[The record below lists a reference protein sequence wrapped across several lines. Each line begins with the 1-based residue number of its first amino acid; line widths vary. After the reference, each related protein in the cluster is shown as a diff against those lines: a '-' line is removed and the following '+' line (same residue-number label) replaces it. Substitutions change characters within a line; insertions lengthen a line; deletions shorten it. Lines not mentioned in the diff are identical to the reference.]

1 MTSQEVFVGRLR
13 RYRER
18 SGIPLAEIVAHTSIK
33 RDLLEAFERND
44 LSGWPRGLYARAWIR
59 AYASIVGLD
68 PIDTVDEF
76 CRLFPQGDR
85 RASRLFQDM
94 SAIVGHQSE
103 YQDPRPADVERRRG
117 APRVNLRPA
126 PAWPVAAFQ
135 ALQGWWIRTRL
146 NNMRPVRRRLR
157 GEVAGSLR

>member
-1 MTSQEVFVGRLR
+1 MTSQEVFIGRLR

-18 SGIPLAEIVAHTSIK
+18 SGIPLAEIAARTKVR

-44 LSGWPRGLYARAWIR
+44 LSGWPRGVYARAWIR
-59 AYASIVGLD
+59 AYASVVGLD
-68 PIDTVDEF
+68 PLDTVDEF

-85 RASRLFQDM
+85 RAARLFQDM

-103 YQDPRPADVERRRG
+103 YQDHRPADAERRRG
-117 APRVNLRPA
+117 APRVNVLPT
-126 PAWPVAAFQ
+126 PAWHVAALQ
-135 ALQGWWIRTRL
+135 AAQAWWTRARL
-146 NNMRPVRRRLR
+146 NMRPTRRRLR

>member
-18 SGIPLAEIVAHTSIK
+18 SGIPLAEIVAHSNIK
-33 RDLLEAFERND
+33 REQLEAFERND
-44 LSGWPRGLYARAWIR
+44 LSEWPRGVYARAWIR
-59 AYASIVGLD
+59 AYASVVGLD

-85 RASRLFQDM
+85 RAGRLFREM
-94 SAIVGHQSE
+94 SVIVGHQSE
-103 YQDPRPADVERRRG
+103 YRDARTADTERRRG
-117 APRVNLRPA
+117 APRVNMLPE
-126 PAWPVAAFQ
+126 PAWHVAVIQ

-146 NNMRPVRRRLR
+146 NMRPARRRLR
-157 GEVAGSLR
+157 GEALREL

>member
-1 MTSQEVFVGRLR
+1 MTSQDVFVGRLR

-18 SGIPLAEIVAHTSIK
+18 HGVSLAELVARTSIK
-33 RDLLEAFERND
+33 RELLEAFERND

-59 AYASIVGLD
+59 AYASVVGLD

-85 RASRLFQDM
+85 RAGRLFQDM

-103 YQDPRPADVERRRG
+103 YQDHRSADAERRRG
-117 APRVNLRPA
+117 PRVNMLPE
-126 PAWPVAAFQ
+126 PAWHVAVMQAF
-135 ALQGWWIRTRL
+135 QGWWIRTRL
-146 NNMRPVRRRLR
+146 NMRLALRRLR

>member
-1 MTSQEVFVGRLR
+1 MTSQDVFVGRLR

-18 SGIPLAEIVAHTSIK
+18 SGIPLAEIVAHTNVK
-33 RDLLEAFERND
+33 RELLEAFERND

-59 AYASIVGLD
+59 AYASVVGLD

-85 RASRLFQDM
+85 RAGRLFQDM

-103 YQDPRPADVERRRG
+103 YQDHRTADAERRRG
-117 APRVNLRPA
+117 PRVNMLPE
-126 PAWPVAAFQ
+126 PAWHIAAMQ

-146 NNMRPVRRRLR
+146 NSMRPVRRRIR
-157 GEVAGSLR
+157 EEVAGSLR

>member
-1 MTSQEVFVGRLR
+1 MTAQDVFVGRLR
-13 RYRER
+13 RYRDR
-18 SGIPLAEIVAHTSIK
+18 SGIPLAEIVALTNIK
-33 RDLLEAFERND
+33 REQLEAFERNN

-59 AYASIVGLD
+59 AYASVVGLD
-68 PIDTVDEF
+68 PIETVDEF

-85 RASRLFQDM
+85 RAGPLFQDM

-103 YQDPRPADVERRRG
+103 YQDHRPADAERRRG
-117 APRVNLRPA
+117 PRVNMLPE
-126 PAWPVAAFQ
+126 PAWHVAAMQ

-146 NNMRPVRRRLR
+146 NMRPARRRLR

>member
-1 MTSQEVFVGRLR
+1 VFVGRLR

-18 SGIPLAEIVAHTSIK
+18 SGIPLAEIVALTNIK

-44 LSGWPRGLYARAWIR
+44 LSGWPRGVYARAWIR
-59 AYASIVGLD
+59 AYASVVGLD

-85 RASRLFQDM
+85 RAGRILQDM
-94 SAIVGHQSE
+94 SGIIGHRSE
-103 YQDPRPADVERRRG
+103 YRDDRPVNAERRRG
-117 APRVNLRPA
+117 APRVNMLPGA
-126 PAWPVAAFQ
+126 AWHVAVMQ
-135 ALQGWWIRTRL
+135 AAHAWWIRTRL
-146 NNMRPVRRRLR
+146 TMRPARRRLR

>member
-1 MTSQEVFVGRLR
+1 MTSQDVFVGRLR

-18 SGIPLAEIVAHTSIK
+18 SGIPLAEIVVLTNIK

-59 AYASIVGLD
+59 AYASVVGLD

-85 RASRLFQDM
+85 RAGRLIHDM
-94 SAIVGHQSE
+94 SAIIGHQSE
-103 YQDPRPADVERRRG
+103 YQDYRPADAERRRG
-117 APRVNLRPA
+117 PRLNMLPE
-126 PAWPVAAFQ
+126 PAWHVAAMQ

-146 NNMRPVRRRLR
+146 NSMRPVRRRIR